1 MQKLKNIKWVVLSI
15 LIISFGILVIFVL
28 KDDVLK
34 IDIKGYNFIVSNFMS
49 DRITPIIK
57 VLTNFGNAFTLIAIS
72 LIFLVLFRKNK
83 AGIAIALNSIL
94 IFALNQILKFIIR
107 RPRPSVIHLVNE
119 RGYSFPSGHA
129 MVSLAFYGLLIYL
142 IYKNVDNKVV
152 KWILITLLT
161 LLIMIIGFSRV
172 YLGVHYVSDI
182 FAGFLI
188 SLSYLII
195 FISIYQKWESK

>member
-94 IFALNQILKFIIR
+94 IFALNQILKFLIR
-107 RPRPSVIHLVNE
+107 RSRPSVIHLVNE